1 MTPHADRAAIGEN
14 GFTLV
19 ELLVAMTLT
28 LLIASAALGVFEA
41 FDRGVASNSRLTDA
55 QDTARRELGR
65 MVHTLREAGTPAGAD
80 GVLPIAVT
88 RTGDTDIVFRSRAW
102 PGAADTG
109 SSADHLQRY
118 CLNTTSRILWF
129 DAKHAGTVGVADP
142 GTACPS
148 TAEGWTH
155 HREVARNVVNSAVSG
170 KKLFAYTS
178 RAGQVRS
185 VQISLR
191 LDGGTATSSRE
202 LRLASGASVRG
213 ALGTQVTDGDVSNP
227 TCMQPNRA
235 LLSLNLGGDSLDVVE
250 QPVEG
255 GAVTSIPVGPGKI
268 LVSADSATRT
278 VRLVVTDP
286 LGLQTVLF
294 KTVSQCP

>member
-1 MTPHADRAAIGEN
+1 MTPHAHRAEMAQA

-19 ELLVAMTLT
+19 EMLVAMTLT
-28 LLIASAALGVFEA
+28 LLIASAALGAFEA
-41 FDRGVASNSRLTDA
+41 FDRGVASSSRLTDA
-55 QDTARRELGR
+55 QDTARRELGV
-65 MVHTLREAGTPAGAD
+65 MVHTLREAGTPARDD

-88 RTGDTDIVFRSRAW
+88 RTHDTDIVFRSRAW

-118 CLNTTSRILWF
+118 CLNTATKILWF
-129 DAKHAGTVGVADP
+129 DAKHANTIGDSDP

-148 TAEGWTH
+148 TANGWTR
-155 HREVARNVVNSAVSG
+155 HRVVARNVINAADSA
-170 KKLFAYTS
+170 KRLFAYTS
-178 RAGQVRS
+178 RGGQVRS

-191 LDGGTATSSRE
+191 LDGGSVASSRE

-213 ALGTQVTDGDVSNP
+213 ALGPQVTEGDVSGP
-227 TCMQPNRA
+227 TCAEPGRA
-235 LLSLNLGGDSLDVVE
+235 LLSLNVGGDPLSVIE
-250 QPVEG
+250 QPVQG
-255 GAVTSIPVGPGKI
+255 GAQASIPVGPGKI
-268 LVSADSATRT
+268 LVAADSETRT

-294 KTVSQCP
+294 KTVSPCP

>member
-1 MTPHADRAAIGEN
+1 MTPSAHRDAQA

-28 LLIASAALGVFEA
+28 LLIASAALGAFEA
-41 FDRGVASNSRLTDA
+41 FDRGVASNSRLTEA
-55 QDTARRELGR
+55 QDTARRELGV
-65 MVHTLREAGTPAGAD
+65 MVHTLREAGTPAGSN

-88 RTGDTDIVFRSRAW
+88 RTDDTDIVFRSRAW

-118 CLNTTSRILWF
+118 CLNPATKILWF
-129 DAKHAGTVGVADP
+129 DAKHADTIGDTNP
-142 GTACPS
+142 GTECPS
-148 TAEGWTH
+148 NADGWTH
-155 HREVARNVVNSAVSG
+155 HREIARNVVNTATSG

-178 RAGQVRS
+178 RGGQVRS

-191 LDGGTATSSRE
+191 LDGGTAVSSRE

-213 ALGTQVTDGDVSNP
+213 ALGPQVTAGDVSEP
-227 TCMQPNRA
+227 TCAESHRA
-235 LLSLNLGGDSLDVVE
+235 LLTLNVGGDPLNVIE
-250 QPVEG
+250 QPVQG
-255 GAVTSIPVGPGKI
+255 GSQTSIPVGPGKI
-268 LVSADSATRT
+268 LVAADSVTRT

-294 KTVSQCP
+294 KTVSPCP